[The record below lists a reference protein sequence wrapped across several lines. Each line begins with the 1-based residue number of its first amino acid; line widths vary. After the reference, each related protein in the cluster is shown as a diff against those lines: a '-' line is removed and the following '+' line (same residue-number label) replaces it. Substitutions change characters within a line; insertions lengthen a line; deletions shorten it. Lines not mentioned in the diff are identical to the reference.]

1 MQNLVKFL
9 SILQLTREQPMYGY
23 FLSGIKRHE
32 TSNLAE
38 HHYLSAMIAWMLC
51 EHVNR
56 EEKLINTDHTI
67 KLALVHDL
75 GELFGGDIAGPLS
88 RRKPEMRAHAKE
100 IEKANLEILTS
111 FLSDPHSDEFKKLHT
126 EFEAHSSDEAVMA
139 NIADKIEHQFFLDN
153 RENAYLPHSTFYR
166 DHVKPLADRLKNE
179 RTRARVH
186 EFFTAYEELVRG
198 KGFNVVSDWI
208 YNQ

>member
-1 MQNLVKFL
+1 M
-9 SILQLTREQPMYGY
+9 QLTREQPMYGY

-56 EEKLINTDHTI
+56 EAKLIDTDHTI
-67 KLALVHDL
+67 KPTLLHDL

-88 RRKPEMRAHAKE
+88 RRKPEMRNLAKE
-100 IEKANLEILTS
+100 PEKHNISILAS
-111 FLSDPHSDEFKKLHT
+111 FLSDPHGEGFRKLHEEFESHGSDE
-126 EFEAHSSDEAVMA
+126 SVVA
-139 NIADKIEHQFFLDN
+139 NVADKIEAQFFLDN
-153 RENAYLPHSTFYR
+153 RENPYLAKSSFYK
-166 DHVKPLADRLKNE
+166 DHVKPLADRIKDE
-179 RTRARVH
+179 RIRTRVH
-186 EFFTAYEELVRG
+186 EFFTAYEELVRNQ
-198 KGFNVVSDWI
+198 GFKVAEWV